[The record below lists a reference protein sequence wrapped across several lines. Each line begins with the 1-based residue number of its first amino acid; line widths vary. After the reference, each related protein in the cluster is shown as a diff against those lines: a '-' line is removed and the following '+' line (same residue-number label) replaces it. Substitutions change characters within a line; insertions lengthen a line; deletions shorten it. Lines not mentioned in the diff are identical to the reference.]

1 MSARVCRLECADDRV
16 WNSSIAAVSHQEV
29 ATMARHCRGEICA
42 GNLGCARTCL
52 EHLLQVAD
60 RESERSAALS

>member
-1 MSARVCRLECADDRV
+1 MSTRVCRLECADDRV
-16 WNSSIAAVSHQEV
+16 WNSTIAAVSHQEV